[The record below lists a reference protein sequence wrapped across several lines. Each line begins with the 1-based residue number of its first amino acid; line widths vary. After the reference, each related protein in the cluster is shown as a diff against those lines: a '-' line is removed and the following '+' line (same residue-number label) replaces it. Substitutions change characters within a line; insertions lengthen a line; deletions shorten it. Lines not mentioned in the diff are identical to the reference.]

1 MNDQVNRAEATA
13 STEAQNAD
21 AASVVPTSETA
32 DGGSGSTHDS
42 FSATPSLIAIM
53 RTLHGF
59 TGKIVIAFDGGG
71 VIEHHF
77 DDGKLSAT
85 DEVTITNYM
94 SAGGGDF
101 MSRLLRPTTKCGISN
116 SSSR

>member
-1 MNDQVNRAEATA
+1 VRAFVATNDQVNR
-13 STEAQNAD
+13 D
-21 AASVVPTSETA
+21 AASVVTTSETA
-32 DGGSGSTHDS
+32 DGGSGSTHGS
-42 FSATPSLIAIM
+42 FSATPSLVAIM

>member
-1 MNDQVNRAEATA
+1 MKEESLKTNDQVNR
-13 STEAQNAD
+13 D
-21 AASVVPTSETA
+21 AAKGVPCESAEL
-32 DGGSGSTHDS
+32 GGSGSTPCS
-42 FSATPSLIAIM
+42 FSATPSLLAIM

>member
-1 MNDQVNRAEATA
+1 MSMDKTECVSHNDQVNR
-13 STEAQNAD
+13 D

-32 DGGSGSTHDS
+32 DGGSGSTDGS
-42 FSATPSLIAIM
+42 FSATPSLVAIM

-85 DEVTITNYM
+85 DEVTTTNYM